1 MRWNRIETWLTVFVA
16 GAGAILL
23 FVAGLWVYM
32 SATSK
37 PLHPAAQDVRSVGDA
52 DPEKTFAAAIDRARQ
67 IVRAEVAQQN
77 LPGLSVAVGVNGN
90 VVWSEGFGFADI
102 EQKTPVTPKTRF
114 RIGTASIP
122 LTSAGVGLLLERHKL
137 NLDEK
142 IQTYVPEFPEKK
154 WPVTLRQLMAHTAGL
169 SSDGGDEG
177 PLFGQHCDRA
187 IDALPAFA
195 DRDLRSEPGT
205 QYYYSRYSFI
215 PVSAAIEA
223 VAGDTLAR
231 FMRKEI
237 FEPLGMN
244 DTMSD
249 PAITAASADRA
260 TSYFPRFAS
269 DPRYGPDLMRDLDY
283 SCYAGSS
290 VFISTP
296 SDLARFALA
305 ISNGKLLQPATV
317 EMLQTSPRLPSGQS
331 TGYGL
336 GWDLETV
343 TLSGKPARVV
353 GHDGE
358 LLAGIAG
365 SLMVFRDQKIVVAL
379 LSNTSY
385 ADTPAIGVKIAEI
398 FAAQ

>member
-305 ISNGKLLQPATV
+305 ISNGKLLQPATA

-343 TLSGKPARVV
+343 TLSGKQASVV

-365 SLMVFRDQKIVVAL
+365 SLMVFRDQKIVIAL